1 MTFEQAAQAYA
12 AWRQQLDA
20 GAIPLEQF
28 HQAVAQLRV
37 VDEAGV
43 NWQMDPGTGAWLR
56 WDGQQWVAAQA
67 AVAAAPPIPP
77 PAQPMQAAA
86 AAPFASAATA
96 PARQPWA
103 QRIWDVISVAGS
115 AALSAFWYWYT
126 SLDTYAGADKETCIA
141 MLVIP
146 ISLVLF
152 RGPIDKALA
161 PLSKFKRNIPRMV
174 LLGVGMATPVLVANF
189 FYQAGSTEYGF
200 MFRTYVFSTLLSY
213 IILRQPGAA
222 AAPAYRAPGSI

>member
-1 MTFEQAAQAYA
+1 MTFEQAAQTYA

-20 GAIPLEQF
+20 GAISPEQF
-28 HQAVAQLRV
+28 QQAIAQLRV
-37 VDEAGV
+37 TDEAGV
-43 NWQMDPGTGAWLR
+43 IWQMDAATGAWLR

-67 AVAAAPPIPP
+67 MTEAAPPIPVPAP
-77 PAQPMQAAA
+77 PVAPAPLALG
-86 AAPFASAATA
+86 AAPV
-96 PARQPWA
+96 RQPWA

-126 SLDTYAGADKETCIA
+126 SLDTYAGGDNRTCIA

-146 ISLVLF
+146 ISLIIF

-161 PLSKFKRNIPRMV
+161 PLANFKRNIPRMV

-213 IILRQPGAA
+213 VILRQPGAA
-222 AAPAYRAPGSI
+222 AAPAYRAPGAI

>member
-1 MTFEQAAQAYA
+1 MTFEQAAQTYA

-20 GAIPLEQF
+20 GAMPPDQF
-28 HQAVAQLRV
+28 QQAVAQLRV

-43 NWQMDPGTGAWLR
+43 IWQMDAATGAWLR

-67 AVAAAPPIPP
+67 AAAASPPIPP
-77 PAQPMQAAA
+77 PVQPAQPATQAPLAA
-86 AAPFASAATA
+86 GAV

-103 QRIWDVISVAGS
+103 QRIWDVIGVAGS

-126 SLDTYAGADKETCIA
+126 SMDTYAGADKRTCIA

-146 ISLVLF
+146 ISLIIF

-161 PLSKFKRNIPRMV
+161 PLTTFKRNIPRMV

-189 FYQAGSTEYGF
+189 FYQAGSMEYGY

-222 AAPAYRAPGSI
+222 AAPAYRAPGAI

>member
-1 MTFEQAAQAYA
+1 MTFEQAAQTYA

-20 GAIPLEQF
+20 GAISPEQF
-28 HQAVAQLRV
+28 QQAIAQLRV
-37 VDEAGV
+37 TDEAGV
-43 NWQMDPGTGAWLR
+43 IWQMDAATGAWLR

-67 AVAAAPPIPP
+67 MAEAAPPIPVPAP
-77 PAQPMQAAA
+77 PVAPAPLALG
-86 AAPFASAATA
+86 AAPV
-96 PARQPWA
+96 RQPWA

-126 SLDTYAGADKETCIA
+126 SLDTYAGGDKRTCIA

-146 ISLVLF
+146 ISLIIF

-161 PLSKFKRNIPRMV
+161 PLAKFKRNIPRMV

-213 IILRQPGAA
+213 VILRQPGAA
-222 AAPAYRAPGSI
+222 AAPAYRAPGAI